1 MLVQKIVRASTIMCA
16 PGITYTYKKSNT
28 APGTRY
34 TRRAFKPLFLIGSI
48 HIEGTPRF
56 GRKAGAAS
64 RDTPTLNI
72 ATALCYY
79 VLSIYFG
86 RESSIWCGGDP
97 FHLDRHHKDMPGT
110 THHTYH
116 TRYDRGEPA
125 AGQHHQT
132 HILTAGCFSF
142 RSCATPLATSGRGT
156 LYI

>member
-1 MLVQKIVRASTIMCA
+1 MCA

-125 AGQHHQT
+125 A
-132 HILTAGCFSF
+132 S
-142 RSCATPLATSGRGT
+142 SSSTSSNSHTNCSTREYYT
-156 LYI
+156 LYSKQLALLRRF